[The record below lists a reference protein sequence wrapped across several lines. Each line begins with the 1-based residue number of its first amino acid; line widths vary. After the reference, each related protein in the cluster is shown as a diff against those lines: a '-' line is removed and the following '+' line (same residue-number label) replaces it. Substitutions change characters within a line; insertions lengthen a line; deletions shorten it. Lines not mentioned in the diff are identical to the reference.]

1 MLSPVGDAAT
11 ERSAAGKRFLD
22 AQAAQMKADDAAS
35 PRDCRADWRGPQAGD
50 RHPRADLKEHCGRIP
65 GGEHSPPR
73 LQCLLAGSGSRR
85 LQSDCRC
92 SGRLSDLHPYALV
105 RVVVPVVIFIFFLVP
120 ALFFAGFWFVV
131 QIIEGS
137 WSFLL
142 TPDAGGIAWW
152 AHIGGFI
159 CGAYLVRRLD
169 PGRPTQR
176 RSLPDIG
183 TIAREG
189 RAP

>member
-1 MLSPVGDAAT
+1 M
-11 ERSAAGKRFLD
+11 RS
-22 AQAAQMKADDAAS
+22 S
-35 PRDCRADWRGPQAGD
+35 
-50 RHPRADLKEHCGRIP
+50 
-65 GGEHSPPR
+65 
-73 LQCLLAGSGSRR
+73 
-85 LQSDCRC
+85 
-92 SGRLSDLHPYALV
+92 
-105 RVVVPVVIFIFFLVP
+105 VVVPVVIFIFFLVP

-169 PGRPTQR
+169 PGRPPAPILTGHWHHCSGR
-176 RSLPDIG
+176 TSPLVVSLGG
-183 TIAREG
+183 TRPSPSI
-189 RAP
+189 P